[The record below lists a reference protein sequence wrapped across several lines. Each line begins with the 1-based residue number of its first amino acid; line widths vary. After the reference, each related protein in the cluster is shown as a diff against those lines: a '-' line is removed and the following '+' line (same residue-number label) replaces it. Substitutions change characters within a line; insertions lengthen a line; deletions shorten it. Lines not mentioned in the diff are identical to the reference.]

1 VNDARE
7 TWPFGRRAL
16 AARTGA
22 LRRAAAATSLVGLVA
37 APAVATT
44 AMPATPVAAP
54 PCEAPLR
61 SEAELAALFATPIAA
76 TPAPTPGVV
85 PAGTPADPQTEAA
98 LTATVAGWL
107 ACQNAGEPLRAWS
120 WFTDAYLRRLLDRQ
134 GGVAPA
140 AYAALATP
148 EPAGPNDQAAI
159 AAIRDVRILPDG
171 RAGATVTLT
180 YPAVPMPKTFFFT
193 FARVDG
199 RWLIDGI
206 LGEISFSV
214 P

>member
-1 VNDARE
+1 M
-7 TWPFGRRAL
+7 G
-16 AARTGA
+16 AAV
-22 LRRAAAATSLVGLVA
+22 AAAMLLTLVA
-37 APAVATT
+37 APWLALAS
-44 AMPATPVAAP
+44 PATPAAGP
-54 PCEAPLR
+54 RCEAPPR
-61 SEAELAALFATPIAA
+61 SQAELTALFATPLAA
-76 TPAPTPGVV
+76 TPVPTSGVV
-85 PAGTPADPQTEAA
+85 PAGTPANSAIEAELA
-98 LTATVAGWL
+98 ATVAGWL

-134 GGVAPA
+134 GGVNPA
-140 AYAALATP
+140 AYDPLATP
-148 EPAGPNDQAAI
+148 EPAAPDDQAAI
-159 AAIRDVRILPDG
+159 AAIRDARLLPDG

-193 FARVDG
+193 FARVDS